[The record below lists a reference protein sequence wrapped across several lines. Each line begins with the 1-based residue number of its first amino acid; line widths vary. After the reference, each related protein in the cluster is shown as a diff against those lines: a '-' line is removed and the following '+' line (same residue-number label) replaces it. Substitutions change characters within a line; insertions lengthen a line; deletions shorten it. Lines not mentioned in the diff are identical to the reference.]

1 MAETIVLM
9 MKRINYIDGIKGF
22 TILAIVFNHI
32 RIFSLEIEPN
42 TSAISMFIVS
52 FMVPMFFFV
61 SGFVNKIELNSSIKD
76 TCFCLLK
83 KFRTLILPT
92 LAFWGISRIA
102 GIYEWGFPGGF
113 WFTFTLFEM
122 FVLQYVISAIPFS
135 VGERYFSLIF
145 LTFSILLL
153 ATNIFG
159 DIEILGFNELR
170 NNLIYFSLGFVCKS
184 LQDKFDYFI
193 HNQIYIAI
201 NILIAT
207 ALLLIQYNGIKVDFF
222 PGGVGIVWTI
232 KALSM
237 IFLIFSL
244 FNKYSDYWD
253 SGSLIPKTIRYLGG
267 KTLDIYILHFF
278 FLPSVPVLSTW
289 FECRGNSVIE
299 FMVIGIIM
307 TAVIILSLAV
317 STIINTSSFVSY
329 FVLGGRKM
337 IKV

>member
-1 MAETIVLM
+1 MG
-9 MKRINYIDGIKGF
+9 RIGYIDGIKGF

-61 SGFVNKIELNSSIKD
+61 SGFVNKIEPDRHVKVI
-76 TCFCLLK
+76 CMQLLK
-83 KFRTLILPT
+83 KLRMLVLPT
-92 LAFWGISRIA
+92 LIFWGVSRVS
-102 GIYEWGFPGGF
+102 GVYEWGFPGGF

-122 FVLQYVISAIPFS
+122 FVLQYILFAIFS
-135 VGERYFSLIF
+135 FGGERKFSLIF
-145 LTFSILLL
+145 MIFSILVL
-153 ATNIFG
+153 ATNAFG
-159 DIEILGFNELR
+159 GVGILGFNELR
-170 NNLIYFSLGFVCKS
+170 NNLIYFALGFVCKS